1 MMLITQCPS
10 RIHHRCPL
18 LEHEGLVSL
27 EEKLV
32 ESLIRDFVYLGSEK
46 L

>member
-1 MMLITQCPS
+1 MMLITWCPG
-10 RIHHRCPL
+10 RIHHSVL
-18 LEHEGLVSL
+18 WLGYEGLVSL

-46 L
+46 V

>member
-1 MMLITQCPS
+1 LGYKGLI
-10 RIHHRCPL
+10 
-18 LEHEGLVSL
+18 SL